1 MIPVGG
7 NVQREN
13 RVVTSLFP
21 DHWGERPTA
30 SSRCLSWHSL
40 STFSLHTSRLCPGP
54 RMQPSAL
61 ATGWEEINEAEG
73 LNGHLGRSH
82 LRWKYKFT
90 KGDLHFIL
98 SVPPYSNED
107 FVFRVDFFFFSFLAE
122 IVECN
127 FKLVE

>member
-30 SSRCLSWHSL
+30 SSHCLSWNSL
-40 STFSLHTSRLCPGP
+40 STSSLHASRLFPGP
-54 RMQPSAL
+54 RMQTSAL
-61 ATGWEEINEAEG
+61 VTGWGEINEAKG
-73 LNGHLGRSH
+73 LNGHLGRGH
-82 LRWKYKFT
+82 LRWKDKFT

-98 SVPPYSNED
+98 SFPPYSNED
-107 FVFRVDFFFFSFLAE
+107 FVFHVDFFFSFLTE
-122 IVECN
+122 IV
-127 FKLVE
+127 